1 MNKPIWKSVLVAL
14 GVLIAA
20 IIFAW
25 AAVMVWGA
33 YFLSVIFAVLS
44 VCSIVFT
51 IALFVR
57 IYFIVEANDWTDKK
71 ILDEIENKLRE
82 LKYK

>member
-1 MNKPIWKSVLVAL
+1 MNKPIWKSILVA
-14 GVLIAA
+14 IAILLSA
-20 IIFAW
+20 IFFAW
-25 AAVMVWGA
+25 MSVMVWGM

-44 VCSIVFT
+44 VCSVILT
-51 IALFVR
+51 IALCVR
-57 IYFIVEANDWTDKK
+57 ICFIVEANDWTDKQ